1 MRSFFSH
8 IPKELW
14 RSYQWQIQNR
24 IKTKEELKRFIKLT
38 KEEEEGID
46 RTLGKYPMAITPY
59 YLSLMDPEDPKD
71 PIRLQAIP
79 RAVEV
84 DERVQAHGEE
94 DPFKEEGEIPGL
106 THRYP
111 DRVLFT
117 LTSFCAVYCRHCMRK
132 RIFQEGERA
141 RTKEEIDQ
149 FLDYLR
155 RHEEVKE
162 VLLSGGEPL
171 SVSKEKLQYVLSKIR
186 EIPHV
191 EIIRI
196 GTRLPVLAPQRF
208 FDEDLL
214 DLLERYSPIWINTHF
229 NHPKEI
235 TQESAEAIEKLLR
248 RGIPVNNQAVLLKG
262 INDDPETMLKLM
274 RSLLRIKV
282 RPVYLF
288 HCDPVKGAVHFRT
301 DIKKGVEIMEYLRG
315 RLSGMG
321 IPTYALDLPGGKG
334 KVPIS
339 PNYLL
344 HQEGNKYTFRSPFGG
359 LVEYYVETF

>member
-1 MRSFFSH
+1 MRSFFAY

-24 IKTKEELKRFIKLT
+24 IKTKEELKRFINLM

-46 RTLGKYPMAITPY
+46 KTAGKYPMAITPY
-59 YLSLMDPEDPKD
+59 YLSLIDPKDPKD

-84 DERVQAHGEE
+84 DERIQTHGEE
-94 DPFKEEGEIPGL
+94 DPFREEGETPGL

-132 RIFQEGERA
+132 RIFQEGERV

-155 RHEEVKE
+155 GHEEVRE

-214 DLLERYSPIWINTHF
+214 DLLEKHSPIWINTHF

-248 RGIPVNNQAVLLKG
+248 RGIPVNNQTVLLKG
-262 INDDPETMLKLM
+262 INDNPETMLELM
-274 RSLLRIKV
+274 RGLLRIKV

-288 HCDPVKGAVHFRT
+288 HCDPIKGAIHFRT
-301 DIKKGVEIMEYLRG
+301 SIEKGIEIMEYLRG
-315 RLSGMG
+315 RIGGMG

-339 PNYLL
+339 PNYLI
-344 HQEGNKYTFRSPFGG
+344 HQKGSEYIFRSPFGDK
-359 LVEYYVETF
+359 VEYYVETF